1 MVTDNQ
7 RREVAQALREPKE
20 SLLAY
25 PDDELVRL
33 RRETRCPRGKNLY
46 KHLADLI
53 DRPTC
58 GMEYIPEWSNDELY
72 PPEVYQCS
80 ECGHV
85 VNEGKPHYCPMCGA
99 EVIDEDGA
107 N

>member
-1 MVTDNQ
+1 MINNNQ
-7 RREVAQALREPKE
+7 RREVAAKMRELYNLK
-20 SLLAY
+20 
-25 PDDELVRL
+25 PDRWLDRL
-33 RRETRCPRGKNLY
+33 IVDAMDGVCPVTKPFGLMV
-46 KHLADLI
+46 ADLI

-72 PPEVYQCS
+72 PTEVYRCS